1 MTDRVPAEV
10 FAPGEFLREEL
21 DARGWTQGDLAEILG
36 RNPRDVSEIITGKRT
51 ITPET
56 ARGLEQALGT
66 SAMFWLNLDSA
77 YQLSRT
83 KPVGDLVARRARL
96 YERAPIKEM
105 LRRHWIVPSES
116 VEVLEKQTLGF
127 FEIGSLEETPEF
139 KIAARMS
146 APYDEFTPTQIA
158 WLFRARHLAGM
169 VQARAFST
177 TRLKESLQHLSAIVP
192 NPPDIRLVPRVL
204 ADAGIRLVVLEHLPQ
219 TRIDGACFWLERRS
233 PVIAL
238 SLRYDRIDAFWYTLM
253 HELGHV
259 WNQDGLDLKYR
270 PLDTDLVGNDAVAT
284 EQKPVIE
291 KEADRFAAETLVPQ
305 GELEDFVL
313 RTRPLYS
320 ARKIE
325 GFAARIGTHPGIV
338 VGQLQFRKEL
348 LYSQHRRYLVKVR
361 EIVTRASLTD
371 GWGHTITPEGP
382 KNVA

>member
-1 MTDRVPAEV
+1 MTERVPAEV

-36 RNPRDVSEIITGKRT
+36 RHPRDISEIITGKRA

-83 KPVGDLVARRARL
+83 KPTGNLVARRARL

-105 LRRHWIVPSES
+105 LRRHWIEPSES
-116 VEVLEKQTLGF
+116 IDVLEKQTLAF
-127 FEIGSLEETPEF
+127 FQIGSLDETPEF

-146 APYDEFTPTQIA
+146 ASYDEFTPAQFA
-158 WLFRARHLAGM
+158 WLSRARHLAGS
-169 VQARAFST
+169 VHARAFSVA
-177 TRLKESLQHLSAIVP
+177 RLNEALQRLRAIVP

-204 ADAGIRLVVLEHLPQ
+204 ADAGIRLIVMEHLPQ
-219 TRIDGACFWLERRS
+219 TRIDGACFWLPRCS

-238 SLRYDRIDAFWYTLM
+238 SLRYDRIDSFWYTLM

-259 WNQDGLDLKYR
+259 RRQDGLDLKYR
-270 PLDTDLVGNDAVAT
+270 PLDTDLVGNDATAT
-284 EQKPVIE
+284 EQKPAIE
-291 KEADRFAAETLVPQ
+291 QEADRFAAETLVPQ
-305 GELEDFVL
+305 KELENFIL

-325 GFAARIGTHPGIV
+325 GFATRIGTHPGIV

-348 LYSQHRRYLVKVR
+348 LYSQLRRHLVKVR
-361 EIVTRASLTD
+361 EIVAGATLTD
-371 GWGHTITPEGP
+371 GWGFTAPERLP
-382 KNVA
+382 A